1 MSLATRQLRAAGY
14 DTGENSDD
22 QEFLSNFQ
30 SDLVGLLD
38 RFVEENNRAPTAQ
51 EQLVAIQNLLAS
63 SSFDPSPGFGFDRRE
78 WRATDTYTPFA
89 QIPLA
94 DREALAQ
101 RLRQEG
107 RQPTRGN
114 IERLYELIMIRQRRE
129 GRNQ

>member
-1 MSLATRQLRAAGY
+1 M
-14 DTGENSDD
+14 
-22 QEFLSNFQ
+22 
-30 SDLVGLLD
+30 GLLD

-63 SSFDPSPGFGFDRRE
+63 QSFDPTPGFGMDRRE
-78 WRATDTYTPFA
+78 WRGTDTYTPYA
-89 QIPLA
+89 QIPPA

-101 RLRQEG
+101 RLQQDG

-129 GRNQ
+129 GRSQ